1 MTSNPTIGDLQIIRS
16 IPVFRGLT
24 PDTVARIIAPAT
36 AVMLAPHQVL
46 FRHVAV
52 RAAAKLRQIA
62 ADERASV
69 RRRLR

>member
-1 MTSNPTIGDLQIIRS
+1 MTSNPTIGDLQIISS
-16 IPVFRGLT
+16 IPVFRGLK
-24 PDTVARIIAPAT
+24 PDTVAHIIAPAT